1 MFFFLFFDLLGT
13 HQWWSEGGNNGAHWR
28 EEEGRGE
35 SKKGS
40 HGAADEVLAYQTTRE
55 HELKEAIER
64 LTGSGVNKR
73 A

>member
-1 MFFFLFFDLLGT
+1 MVE
-13 HQWWSEGGNNGAHWR
+13 WSGNNGAHWR
-28 EEEGRGE
+28 EEEGRE
-35 SKKGS
+35 KSKKGS

-64 LTGSGVNKR
+64 LRGSGVNKR

>member
-1 MFFFLFFDLLGT
+1 MAPTGGKKGGE
-13 HQWWSEGGNNGAHWR
+13 QEGQ
-28 EEEGRGE
+28 E
-35 SKKGS
+35 GS

-55 HELKEAIER
+55 HELKEAVER